1 MKKVII
7 AIDSFKGSLSSFEAG
22 ESAAKGIK
30 RIFPECEVISIPV
43 SDGGE
48 GLTDVLIAAT
58 SGKKVVLQAHD
69 PLMNLRQTYYGIS
82 GDGKTAFIEMANI
95 SGLTLV
101 PLEQRNPMLTT
112 TYGTG
117 EVIKDALEHGC
128 RNFIIGIGGSATND
142 AGMGM
147 LQALGYKLKDKDGR
161 VLDIANGQTMSQVA
175 SIEGDD
181 RCPAILASHFTVAC
195 DVNNPFFG
203 AQGAA
208 AIFAPQKGADKEM
221 VNILDMGMRRI
232 ATVIRQTTGIDISE
246 IPGSGAAGGMGGCL
260 RAFFNAELK
269 PGIELVLKVL
279 DFSNRISDA
288 DLVITGEGKA
298 DKQTVMGKVAHGI
311 LKEADKWNVPVVL
324 LAGSIEDSEILN
336 EAGFTAVFS
345 ITPAPMPLKQAM
357 HADVTRRNIER
368 TAEQIARII
377 QIQAKL

>member
-1 MKKVII
+1 MRKVII
-7 AIDSFKGSLSSFEAG
+7 AIDSFKGCLTSLEAG
-22 ESAAKGIK
+22 EAAARGIK
-30 RIFPECEVISIPV
+30 SIFPECEVICMPV

-48 GLTDVLIAAT
+48 GMADVLITAT
-58 SGKKVVLQAHD
+58 SGKKITLQAHG
-69 PLMNLRQTYYGIS
+69 PLMKLREAHYGVS
-82 GDGKTAFIEMANI
+82 GDEMTAFIEMANI

-101 PLEQRNPMLTT
+101 PMEQRNPMLTT

-117 EVIKDALEHGC
+117 EVIKNALEYGC

-142 AGMGM
+142 AGLGM

-161 VLDIANGQTMSQVA
+161 VLDIANGQTMRQVA
-175 SIEGDD
+175 SIDD
-181 RCPAILASHFTVAC
+181 NGIYPAIRESHFTIAC

-221 VNILDMGMRRI
+221 VDILEKGMRHV
-232 ATVIRQTTGIDISE
+232 ATVMRQTTGIEISDV
-246 IPGSGAAGGMGGCL
+246 PGSGAAGGMGGCL

-279 DFSNRISDA
+279 NFSNRISDA

-311 LKEADKWNVPVVL
+311 LKEADQWNIPVVL

-357 HADVTRRNIER
+357 QTDIARRNIKR
-368 TAEQIARII
+368 TVEQIARII
-377 QIQAKL
+377 QSQAKL